1 MKSSGRESKWAP
13 VFSAL
18 TGLYSG
24 NFKGQEVTRIN
35 NETDCFTDIIKDNYA
50 YSDLKPRGH
59 YTSSPEMV
67 KYFKAFRYFTTILIK
82 DQEALKALNLL
93 PPEIILFAERWI
105 NSYSGFIAPSWSP
118 LVWNNLKRSAPNY
131 CQSPQIELTVF
142 PLSWGFDN
150 EVLHS
155 TVYHLNAPAEL
166 QVKGPEG
173 ERMLP
178 TGLDLATVCGN
189 GFAERL
195 LESDYKK
202 YPPLRKVINN
212 LKKNFKANSVRSD
225 QSENLYSQWIN
236 AIAVQWA
243 DSVNSVN
250 GIKDR
255 EIWNA
260 KRLQTGFSAWATLR
274 HATVLVNERTA
285 AECGEGGFEE
295 ILMRAP
301 RGYVE
306 PDPHSFASIADL
318 FDSAIKYVSKT
329 IKDKSDINESNSS
342 AEQSLYDGI
351 VNRLKEAAQEARTF
365 QSLAEKEIKG
375 QNLSNEDNE
384 KILYV
389 ARTGEHLFLVF
400 NSLSNKDYALS
411 EPDPIAKI
419 TDVAG
424 DGVLSPY
431 LMSAVG
437 NAMEWNYIVPFYGR
451 HQIVKGSIY
460 SYYEFKS
467 NQIIN
472 DIEWREKVTKQEYL
486 PWIKPYLTEQN
497 ASGMAKTYY

>member
-1 MKSSGRESKWAP
+1 MKNSKRESKWAP

-18 TGLYSG
+18 TDLYSG
-24 NFKGQEVTRIN
+24 NFKNQEVTRIN
-35 NETDCFTDIIKDNYA
+35 NETNCYTDIIKDNYA

-67 KYFKAFRYFTTILIK
+67 KYCKAFRYFTTILKK

-93 PPEIILFAERWI
+93 PSEIISFAEKWI
-105 NSYSGFIAPSWSP
+105 ISYSGFISPSKSP
-118 LVWNNLKRSAPNY
+118 LVWHNLKQVAPNY
-131 CQSPQIELTVF
+131 CQSPQTKLTVF

-150 EVLHS
+150 EVLYS

-166 QVKGPEG
+166 KVEGPEG

-178 TGLDLATVCGN
+178 SGLDLATVCGN
-189 GFAERL
+189 GFAEKL

-202 YPPLRKVINN
+202 YPPLRKVIDN
-212 LKKNFKANSVRSD
+212 LKKNFKANSNKSD
-225 QSENLYSQWIN
+225 LGGNLYNQWIN

-243 DSVNSVN
+243 DTVNSIN
-250 GIKDR
+250 GINDR
-255 EIWNA
+255 EIWNT
-260 KRLQTGFSAWATLR
+260 KRLQTGFGTWATLR
-274 HATVLVNERTA
+274 HATILVNERTA

-306 PDPHSFASIADL
+306 PDPHTFASIADL

-329 IKDKSDINESNSS
+329 IADKSDINESDSS
-342 AEQSLYDGI
+342 AERSLYDGI

-375 QNLSNEDNE
+375 QNLSNEENE
-384 KILYV
+384 KILFV

-411 EPDPIAKI
+411 DPDPIAKI
-419 TDVAG
+419 ADVAG

-437 NAMEWNYIVPFYGR
+437 NAMEWNYIVPFYGI

-467 NQIIN
+467 NQILN
-472 DIEWREKVTKQEYL
+472 DIEWRKKVSKQEFL
-486 PWIKPYLTEQN
+486 PWIKPYITEQK
-497 ASGMAKTYY
+497 ASGMANTYY